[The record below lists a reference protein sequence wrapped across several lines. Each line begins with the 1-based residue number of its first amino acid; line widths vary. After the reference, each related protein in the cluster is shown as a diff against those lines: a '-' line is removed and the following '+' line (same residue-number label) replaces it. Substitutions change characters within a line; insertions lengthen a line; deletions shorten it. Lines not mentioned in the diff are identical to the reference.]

1 MRRRRAGQVHIR
13 FRQSRRARQKCY
25 SLVEKLS
32 RKGGRQLKTTGRQ
45 LRRPPSPIL
54 ALALLQVQEP
64 ALGNVVLIAFGL
76 LTWNFTRGLIETHRD
91 TAMLRARLFIFL
103 LAGFCLTVATGSSV
117 PRSSMGQF
125 TANGAA
131 GVQPVLRLEK
141 NRYVLGE
148 AIRFWVGVMPKNSKV
163 IPEVLRKPCSL
174 IITEPDGTHRVDSV
188 GWPTDGMPD
197 RGWSGGWGFGEE
209 NVKAGHYILLL
220 ECVGER
226 TPPVE
231 LIVERSEILE
241 QIKAEFRFEREG
253 VVMRAAQVAVVL
265 TVQNNSDATIRFP
278 QRGAMMEG
286 VSLRIVRK
294 EPAFHSDLFFPW
306 EKLTKSTVIPDTYT
320 WDVASEVPSVVLQP
334 GEHFEQRFLLEDACS
349 CDQAGDY
356 EIGFTT
362 VLSVLVGEKNSQYAD
377 MCPIRFPV
385 TASAKFV
392 LGSSD
397 QF

>member
-1 MRRRRAGQVHIR
+1 
-13 FRQSRRARQKCY
+13 
-25 SLVEKLS
+25 
-32 RKGGRQLKTTGRQ
+32 
-45 LRRPPSPIL
+45 
-54 ALALLQVQEP
+54 
-64 ALGNVVLIAFGL
+64 
-76 LTWNFTRGLIETHRD
+76 
-91 TAMLRARLFIFL
+91 MLRARLFIFL

-294 EPAFHSDLFFPW
+294 EPAFHSDLFFPS

-377 MCPIRFPV
+377 MCSIRFPV

>member
-1 MRRRRAGQVHIR
+1 M
-13 FRQSRRARQKCY
+13 
-25 SLVEKLS
+25 
-32 RKGGRQLKTTGRQ
+32 
-45 LRRPPSPIL
+45 
-54 ALALLQVQEP
+54 
-64 ALGNVVLIAFGL
+64 
-76 LTWNFTRGLIETHRD
+76 
-91 TAMLRARLFIFL
+91 
-103 LAGFCLTVATGSSV
+103 
-117 PRSSMGQF
+117 
-125 TANGAA
+125 
-131 GVQPVLRLEK
+131 
-141 NRYVLGE
+141 
-148 AIRFWVGVMPKNSKV
+148 
-163 IPEVLRKPCSL
+163 
-174 IITEPDGTHRVDSV
+174 
-188 GWPTDGMPD
+188 
-197 RGWSGGWGFGEE
+197 
-209 NVKAGHYILLL
+209 
-220 ECVGER
+220 
-226 TPPVE
+226 E

-265 TVQNNSDATIRFP
+265 TVQNSSDVTIRFP

-356 EIGFTT
+356 EIRFTT